1 MKKLVLAL
9 FALSASAQLPAEE
22 WLDVT
27 ERFVVNPNYE
37 NNTKEGWTWYA
48 NAGSTNTSY
57 GCQEFWNGT
66 FDMSQTVNGL
76 SNGKYRIEVQAYYRN
91 GGASYNQYTNYLNGN
106 TGVTAYLYG
115 NSNETP
121 VQSIYAPTTGYGY
134 PGTTTV
140 YGSGGSYT
148 IPNTME
154 SAASYFSNGNYQNS
168 LEVNVTNGT
177 LTFGIY
183 NNTYTSSNW
192 CIFTNWK
199 LKYYTTPVY
208 FTALSFDESNLT
220 LGRGETYTLVPQ
232 TTPAITAAS
241 LYGRGSEEEV

>member
-9 FALSASAQLPAEE
+9 FALSSAAQLPAEE

-27 ERFVVNPNYE
+27 DRFVVNPNYE
-37 NNTKEGWTWYA
+37 NNTKEGWTWNA
-48 NAGSTNTSY
+48 SAGSTNTSY

-66 FDMSQTVNGL
+66 FDMSQTVSGL

-134 PGTTTV
+134 P
-140 YGSGGSYT
+140 
-148 IPNTME
+148 
-154 SAASYFSNGNYQNS
+154 
-168 LEVNVTNGT
+168 
-177 LTFGIY
+177 
-183 NNTYTSSNW
+183 
-192 CIFTNWK
+192 
-199 LKYYTTPVY
+199 
-208 FTALSFDESNLT
+208 
-220 LGRGETYTLVPQ
+220 
-232 TTPAITAAS
+232 
-241 LYGRGSEEEV
+241 